1 MNINLISITQR
12 CLQHIAGTV
21 TLFVVHHYPCPVAA
35 LSDSVLVKLRNFRPA
50 FLSTNSFAVLL
61 PQSIA
66 YNILICLNCNNI
78 ILNLKNIHSISRR
91 VAVKSTLFGLL
102 TVSVSNVL
110 YASNIIPLTDNQKLP
125 DDVSNRYPAIQEAI
139 VSEVVGVSHFNL
151 DRLKTLVDR
160 RPELARATWDW
171 GFGDWETAIGAASH
185 VGRKDIVDYLLSKGA
200 RPDIFT
206 FAMLGSYSIVKSIIE
221 FYPGVQ
227 QIAGPHGISLLQ
239 HVKNGISNQD
249 INATERNKLINY
261 LEQLGNA
268 DGEKYMSLEETEKQ
282 KYLGDYKYGTKENEG
297 FSIKLN
303 TRKLI
308 SLGKL
313 GKNGGALYRIGGNK
327 FIYNGVPSVTISFL
341 VENGKVISL
350 TVTEPDLILTAT
362 KL

>member
-1 MNINLISITQR
+1 MKN
-12 CLQHIAGTV
+12 
-21 TLFVVHHYPCPVAA
+21 
-35 LSDSVLVKLRNFRPA
+35 
-50 FLSTNSFAVLL
+50 TN
-61 PQSIA
+61 
-66 YNILICLNCNNI
+66 
-78 ILNLKNIHSISRR
+78 SISRR

-102 TVSVSNVL
+102 TVSASNVL
-110 YASNIIPLTDNQKLP
+110 YAGNIISLTENKKLP
-125 DDVSNRYPAIQEAI
+125 DNVSSRYPAIEEAI

-151 DRLKTLVDR
+151 DRLKTLVNR
-160 RPELARATWDW
+160 RPELARASWDW
-171 GFGDWETAIGAASH
+171 GFCDWETAIGAASH
-185 VGRKDIVDYLLSKGA
+185 VGRKDIVDFLLSKGA

-221 FYPGVQ
+221 FSPGVQ
-227 QIAGPHGISLLQ
+227 KIAGPHGISLLQ

-249 INATERNKLINY
+249 TNATERKKLLTY

-268 DGEKYMSLEETEKQ
+268 DGDMYLPLEEAEKQ
-282 KYLGDYKYGTKENEG
+282 KYLGDYKYGEKENEG

-313 GKNGGALYRIGGNK
+313 GKNGGALYKIGENK
-327 FIYNGVPSVTISFL
+327 FIYNGAPSVAISFL

-350 TVTEPDLILTAT
+350 TVTEPGLVLTAN